1 MGKERLDIIVW
12 RHREAASQLLL
23 EPKLNRYIVYIQRH
37 LLTDCEWVGVQVIH
51 FPYPLYV
58 GDVVG
63 EVTGLAKG
71 SGKWMREGRKEGMKE
86 GGGAGKVGRTRSV
99 ESKQHVWVSLPAS
112 ASSALQRKTPKPIS
126 QGKMF
131 L

>member
-1 MGKERLDIIVW
+1 MDEGRRTE
-12 RHREAASQLLL
+12 
-23 EPKLNRYIVYIQRH
+23 
-37 LLTDCEWVGVQVIH
+37 G
-51 FPYPLYV
+51 
-58 GDVVG
+58 G
-63 EVTGLAKG
+63 
-71 SGKWMREGRKEGMKE
+71 REGRKEGMKE

-112 ASSALQRKTPKPIS
+112 ASSALQRQRKTPKPIS